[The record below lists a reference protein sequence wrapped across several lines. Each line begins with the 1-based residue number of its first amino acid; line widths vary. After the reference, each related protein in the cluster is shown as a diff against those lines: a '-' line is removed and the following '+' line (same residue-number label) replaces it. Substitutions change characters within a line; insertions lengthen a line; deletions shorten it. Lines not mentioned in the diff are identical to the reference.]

1 MRQRY
6 SQITFTDSVKR
17 AQRRYGVARP
27 AAAARP
33 DDAARLTERE
43 TEFIAARDSFYL
55 ATVGDTGWPYVQ
67 HRGGSPGFL
76 KVLGPTTIGFADLR
90 GNRQYLSVGNLGHD
104 DRVALIL
111 VDYPN
116 RRRLKLLGHARVV
129 DPADDAT
136 LHAQL
141 DPRTGETERLMLIEV
156 VGFDWNCALH
166 ITPRYTAA
174 QVEAQIDA
182 RVEARTNA
190 LAARIAALETLLR
203 QAGIPLPDAGA
214 ALPPLQQETLQ

>member
-6 SQITFTDSVKR
+6 SQITTTESVKR
-17 AQRRYGVARP
+17 AQRRYGVERP
-27 AAAARP
+27 VAGAHTEGEV
-33 DDAARLTERE
+33 RLTERE

-55 ATVGDTGWPYVQ
+55 ATVSDTGWPYVQ
-67 HRGGSPGFL
+67 HRGGSAGFL
-76 KVLGPTTIGFADLR
+76 KVLGPATIGFADLR

-129 DPADDAT
+129 DPADDAA
-136 LHAQL
+136 LRAQL
-141 DPRTGETERLMLIEV
+141 DLRDGETERLMLIEV
-156 VGFDWNCALH
+156 VAFDWNCPLH

-174 QVEAQIDA
+174 QIEAHVET
-182 RVEARTNA
+182 RTSA
-190 LAARIAALETLLR
+190 LAARVAALETLLR